1 MLVTS
6 HRKKKPFGLYIYIYI
21 YKIFQ
26 SRKNRIFF
34 IKGLIQAFDQKAKF
48 FFI

>member
-6 HRKKKPFGLYIYIYI
+6 HRKKKPFGLYI
-21 YKIFQ
+21 KTKEFFKVE
-26 SRKNRIFF
+26 KNFFF